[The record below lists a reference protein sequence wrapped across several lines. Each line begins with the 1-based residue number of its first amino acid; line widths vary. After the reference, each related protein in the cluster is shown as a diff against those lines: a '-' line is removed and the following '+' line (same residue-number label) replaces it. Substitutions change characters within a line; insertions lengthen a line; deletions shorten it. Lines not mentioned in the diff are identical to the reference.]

1 MQILPQNL
9 KLYKYSMYIVL
20 IYGAK
25 DCISQPK
32 LPPPQILADQ
42 LLNPI
47 STKGADHAHHII
59 TWLPP
64 RISDPPTALNY
75 YVKQHSSV
83 SSLVSTG
90 WKKNKIERERDPP
103 HIAAKIGQV
112 MRFLPTFFRRLP
124 WLLMKYPTNS
134 WSDHLDL
141 DKKSEVLNRRFSPA
155 QVFHFSFFF
164 NKEKW

>member
-1 MQILPQNL
+1 MF
-9 KLYKYSMYIVL
+9 VL
-20 IYGAK
+20 VQFEFEHPVYGAK
-25 DCISQPK
+25 DCISQPW
-32 LPPPQILADQ
+32 LGPPRFWQISYLTLSQ
-42 LLNPI
+42 PRGQIMLTTLLLDP
-47 STKGADHAHHII
+47 
-59 TWLPP
+59 PP

-141 DKKSEVLNRRFSPA
+141 DKKSKVLNRRFSPA